1 MGHTVLEDFL
11 PQGLPERW
19 AALVGNESLEIL
31 ASIGREIDK
40 NPGQKALLTPEPE
53 LILRAFD
60 TPPQS
65 VRAIIVGQDPY
76 PGAGHASGLAFS
88 VEPRVS
94 PLPPS
99 LRNIRQEYSSDLGLA
114 LPNHGDLSPWAHH
127 GVLLLNRHL
136 TSLVGSPGAHR
147 HLGWSRFTD
156 RVVTSLVSSG
166 QGFVSI
172 LWGREAAELVPL
184 LESLPRIESPHP
196 SPLSA
201 RLGFFGSRPFSR
213 ANRLLED
220 TGHLPIDWSL
230 DRVV

>member
-1 MGHTVLEDFL
+1 MGYTVLEELL
-11 PQGLPERW
+11 PQGLPARW
-19 AALVGNESLEIL
+19 AALVGTEGLESL
-31 ASIGREIDK
+31 ARIGRNIDK

-65 VRAIIVGQDPY
+65 VRALIVGQDPY

-88 VEPRVS
+88 VAPRVS

-99 LRNIRQEYSSDLGLA
+99 LRNIRQEYLSDLGLA
-114 LPNHGDLSPWAHH
+114 LPDHGDLSAWAHN
-127 GVLLLNRHL
+127 GVFLLNRHL

-147 HLGWSRFTD
+147 HLGWSTFTD
-156 RVVTSLVSSG
+156 RVVSGLVASG
-166 QGFVSI
+166 QEFVSI
-172 LWGREAAELVPL
+172 LWGREAAELTPL
-184 LESLPRIESPHP
+184 LMSLPRIESPHP

-201 RLGFFGSRPFSR
+201 RLGFFGSKPFSR

-220 TGHLPIDWSL
+220 SGHPPIDWAL